1 MNSAVDLR
9 HAVRNL
15 NSLPA
20 LPVIAQKLMALKLDT
35 EEGEKQM
42 LLLISQDPMI
52 SAKIIGLANSPLLG
66 ASRHI
71 TAVRD
76 AAMLLGLTRVKS
88 VATGI
93 AVMSLV
99 SKPIGRFDPQELW
112 LHTMAVSFAM
122 LPVVRAMPG
131 KNRPPD
137 DQIFLAGMLHDIGYL
152 ALAHLDTQRS
162 DDLHTRMVIEPNRPA
177 IEIEREL
184 LDITHDELGA
194 ELAKHWNLPSEIVAV
209 IRYHHTPDLEAA
221 AEGQPLVRI
230 INITEKLL
238 PLLGMREC
246 VGNYV
251 SPEEWAALGI
261 DPARAQEI
269 ADQAVE
275 QANQAAQFSNSFN

>member
-1 MNSAVDLR
+1 MSPTIDLR
-9 HAVRNL
+9 LAVRNL

-66 ASRHI
+66 ATRHI

-76 AAMLLGLTRVKS
+76 AAMLLGLTRIKS

-122 LPVVRAMPG
+122 LPVVRAMPS

-152 ALAHLDTQRS
+152 ALAHLDTRRS
-162 DDLHTRMVIEPNRPA
+162 DDLHTRIVIEPDRPS

-184 LDITHDELGA
+184 LEITHDELGA

-209 IRYHHTPDLEAA
+209 IRYHHSPDLEES

-230 INITEKLL
+230 LNITEKLL
-238 PLLGMREC
+238 PLLGMREY
-246 VGNYV
+246 VGSYV
-251 SPEEWAALGI
+251 TPEEWEALGI
-261 DPARAQEI
+261 DPDRAQEI
-269 ADQAVE
+269 AEQAVE
-275 QANQAAQFSNSFN
+275 QANQAAQFNNSFS

>member
-1 MNSAVDLR
+1 MNPPVNLR
-9 HAVRNL
+9 QAVRNL

-20 LPVIAQKLMALKLDT
+20 LPIIAQKLMALKLDS
-35 EEGEKQM
+35 EDGEKQM
-42 LLLISQDPMI
+42 MLLIAQDPMI

-71 TAVRD
+71 SAVRD

-112 LHTMAVSFAM
+112 MHSMGLAFAM
-122 LPVVRAMPG
+122 LPVVRAMPSR
-131 KNRPPD
+131 NRPPD
-137 DQIFLAGMLHDIGYL
+137 DLIFLTGMLHDIGYQ

-162 DDLHTRMVIEPNRPA
+162 DDLHTRLVIEPDRLA
-177 IEIEREL
+177 IEVEREL

-194 ELAKHWNLPSEIVAV
+194 ELAKYWNLPSEIVSV
-209 IRYHHTPDLEAA
+209 IRYHHTPDAAEA

-238 PLLGMREC
+238 PQLGLREF

-251 SPEEWAALGI
+251 APEEWAALGI
-261 DPARAQEI
+261 DPEKVAEI
-269 ADQAVE
+269 TE
-275 QANQAAQFSNSFN
+275 QAAEQATQAAQFYNSFS